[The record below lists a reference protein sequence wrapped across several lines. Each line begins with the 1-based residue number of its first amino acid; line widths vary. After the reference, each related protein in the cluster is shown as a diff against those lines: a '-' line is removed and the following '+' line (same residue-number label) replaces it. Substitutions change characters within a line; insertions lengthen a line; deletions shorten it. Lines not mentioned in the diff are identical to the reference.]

1 MKKCNQFK
9 TKIYLEGYK
18 MTENQ
23 KYEVLR
29 KQKVEELTKQLK
41 ALLPKI
47 LERYTFNE
55 DKPDDLKSQELS
67 LNAKIGSKNNTYLNI
82 TNDVITSPDQ
92 YVSMWFDGLL
102 NHIEVVDKG
111 MEEICAAYNF
121 QQLLVNDDD
130 LMQYTI
136 LFLKRTYWRNCYSIS
151 KLRPTEK
158 DAELWIGQ
166 KNAVYGLLITPRF
179 KNGNWENDVSEI
191 RRFRQDYF
199 TIGHILETGLV
210 IPYENDK
217 IKFNSVDEYLTFF
230 KNVLVRL
237 SGSPYE
243 LKIAELYCEYVRSS
257 ANPYKV
263 PLLIPELRY
272 NGLENNHVYRLDFT
286 IINPITLEKHGFEF
300 SPWSTHG
307 YLGGIKG
314 KTQKEV
320 NEEAKANFEH
330 EMKKHKDYYRNLNIF
345 TLIYTDTD
353 LQDIDNIFADMKE
366 YLAPKRENKQL
377 LESVI
382 ERIKNYRKTP

>member
-1 MKKCNQFK
+1 
-9 TKIYLEGYK
+9 

-23 KYEVLR
+23 KYEVVR
-29 KQKVEELTKQLK
+29 KQKVEEITQQLK
-41 ALLPKI
+41 LLLPKI
-47 LERYTFNE
+47 LGRYTFNE
-55 DKPDDLKSQELS
+55 DRPDDLKSQELS
-67 LNAKIGSKNNTYLNI
+67 LNAKIGGKNNTYLNI

-92 YVSMWFDGLL
+92 YVSMWFNGLL

-111 MEEICAAYNF
+111 REKTRAAYNF

-130 LMQYTI
+130 LIEYTI

-151 KLRPTEK
+151 KIRPT
-158 DAELWIGQ
+158 AEEAALWIGQ
-166 KNAVYGLLITPRF
+166 KNAVYGILVTPRF

-191 RRFRQDYF
+191 RHFKKDYF

-210 IPYENDK
+210 IPYENEK
-217 IKFNSVDEYLTFF
+217 IEFRFVNDYLKFF

-243 LKIAELYCEYVRSS
+243 LRIADMYCDYVRNSD
-257 ANPYKV
+257 NPYKV

-272 NGLENNHVYRLDFT
+272 NGLEKNHIYRLDFT

-307 YLGGIKG
+307 YLSGIKG
-314 KTQKEV
+314 KTQKEI

-345 TLIYTDTD
+345 TMIYTDSD
-353 LQDIDNIFADMKE
+353 LENIDNIFSDMKE

-382 ERIKNYRKTP
+382 ERIKSYRIVP

>member
-1 MKKCNQFK
+1 
-9 TKIYLEGYK
+9 

-23 KYEVLR
+23 KYELVR
-29 KQKVEELTKQLK
+29 KHKVEELTQQLK
-41 ALLPKI
+41 ELLPKI
-47 LERYTFNE
+47 LGRYTFNE
-55 DKPDDLKSQELS
+55 AKPDDLKSQALS
-67 LNAKIGSKNNTYLNI
+67 LNAKIGSKNNQYLNI
-82 TNDVITSPDQ
+82 TNDVITTPDQ
-92 YVSMWFDGLL
+92 YVSMWFNGLL

-111 MEEICAAYNF
+111 VEENRAAYNF
-121 QQLLVNDDD
+121 QQLLIADAD
-130 LMQYTI
+130 LMEYTI

-151 KLRPTEK
+151 KIRPTPEE
-158 DAELWIGQ
+158 ATLWIGQ
-166 KNAVYGLLITPRF
+166 KNAVYGLLVTPRF

-191 RRFRQDYF
+191 RHFKKDYF

-210 IPYENDK
+210 IPYENEK
-217 IKFNSVDEYLTFF
+217 IEFSSVEDYLKFF

-243 LKIAELYCEYVRSS
+243 LEVANLYCEYVRNSS
-257 ANPYKV
+257 NPYKV

-272 NGLENNHVYRLDFT
+272 NGLENNHIYRLDFT

-307 YLGGIKG
+307 YLRGIKE
-314 KTQKEV
+314 KTQKDV
-320 NEEAKANFEH
+320 NEEAKSNFEY
-330 EMKKHKDYYRNLNIF
+330 EMRKHKDYYRKLNIF

-353 LQDIDNIFADMKE
+353 LQNIDNIFSDMKE

-382 ERIKNYRKTP
+382 EKIKNYRKTS

>member
-1 MKKCNQFK
+1 M
-9 TKIYLEGYK
+9 
-18 MTENQ
+18 
-23 KYEVLR
+23 
-29 KQKVEELTKQLK
+29 
-41 ALLPKI
+41 
-47 LERYTFNE
+47 
-55 DKPDDLKSQELS
+55 D
-67 LNAKIGSKNNTYLNI
+67 
-82 TNDVITSPDQ
+82 
-92 YVSMWFDGLL
+92 
-102 NHIEVVDKG
+102 
-111 MEEICAAYNF
+111 
-121 QQLLVNDDD
+121 
-130 LMQYTI
+130 
-136 LFLKRTYWRNCYSIS
+136 
-151 KLRPTEK
+151 RP
-158 DAELWIGQ
+158 

-353 LQDIDNIFADMKE
+353 LQGINNIFADIKE

>member
-1 MKKCNQFK
+1 
-9 TKIYLEGYK
+9 

-23 KYEVLR
+23 KYESVR
-29 KQKVEELTKQLK
+29 KQKVEEITQQLK
-41 ALLPKI
+41 LLLPKI
-47 LERYTFNE
+47 LGRYTFNE
-55 DKPDDLKSQELS
+55 DKPEDLKSQELS
-67 LNAKIGSKNNTYLNI
+67 LNAKIGGKNNTYLNI

-92 YVSMWFDGLL
+92 YVSMWFNGLL

-111 MEEICAAYNF
+111 REKTRAAYNF

-130 LMQYTI
+130 LMKYTI
-136 LFLKRTYWRNCYSIS
+136 LFLKRTYWRNCYSVS
-151 KLRPTEK
+151 KIRPNAE
-158 DAELWIGQ
+158 DAALWIGQ
-166 KNAVYGLLITPRF
+166 KNAVYGILVTPRF

-191 RRFRQDYF
+191 RHFKKDYF

-210 IPYENDK
+210 IPYENEK
-217 IKFNSVDEYLTFF
+217 IEFGFVNDYLKFF
-230 KNVLVRL
+230 KNVLVRS

-243 LKIAELYCEYVRSS
+243 LRIADMYCDYVRNSD
-257 ANPYKV
+257 NPYKV

-272 NGLENNHVYRLDFT
+272 NGLEKNHIYRLDFT

-307 YLGGIKG
+307 YLSGIKG
-314 KTQKEV
+314 KTQKEI

-330 EMKKHKDYYRNLNIF
+330 EMKKHKDYYRKLNIF
-345 TLIYTDTD
+345 TMIYTDSD
-353 LQDIDNIFADMKE
+353 LKNIDNIFADMKE

-382 ERIKNYRKTP
+382 ERIKSYRIMP

>member
-1 MKKCNQFK
+1 MYHKVIEDIKRNLGENKDLNRKYLISQIEIYK
-9 TKIYLEGYK
+9 THEYSTEIIKEISRMIWECLTPEEQKEFARIVDEENPIKETLIEAEFYIQNNDYETALEK
-18 MTENQ
+18 LDSFVKTH
-23 KYEVLR
+23 
-29 KQKVEELTKQLK
+29 
-41 ALLPKI
+41 PK
-47 LERYTFNE
+47 L
-55 DKPDDLKSQELS
+55 
-67 LNAKIGSKNNTYLNI
+67 
-82 TNDVITSPDQ
+82 
-92 YVSMWFDGLL
+92 
-102 NHIEVVDKG
+102 
-111 MEEICAAYNF
+111 
-121 QQLLVNDDD
+121 
-130 LMQYTI
+130 
-136 LFLKRTYWRNCYSIS
+136 
-151 KLRPTEK
+151 
-158 DAELWIGQ
+158 
-166 KNAVYGLLITPRF
+166 
-179 KNGNWENDVSEI
+179 
-191 RRFRQDYF
+191 
-199 TIGHILETGLV
+199 
-210 IPYENDK
+210 YENDK

-307 YLGGIKG
+307 YLGGIKE

-345 TLIYTDTD
+345 TLIYTDSD